1 MVPSGQQIVHGE
13 AVCTPPS
20 ASNVLLVPYR
30 SSVIYE
36 SISPILPTVA
46 HYKPIACDV
55 SDPLP
60 LLAACL
66 RWEFWE
72 AHHRF
77 RGNRCWNAMKMAMPI
92 TDPTRSIAA
101 MMSIADTPCD
111 ELRSQS

>member
-1 MVPSGQQIVHGE
+1 MVPSGQQIVHRE

-66 RWEFWE
+66 RWEFWGASPLPRQPLLE
-72 AHHRF
+72 CNEDGHADNGSDEKHCSHDVHR
-77 RGNRCWNAMKMAMPI
+77 G
-92 TDPTRSIAA
+92 
-101 MMSIADTPCD
+101 
-111 ELRSQS
+111 